1 MAARQRGEVQQNV
14 EFGKGAG
21 VAKQRGHGLLGACDE
36 VGEELGFES
45 GDALV
50 GVKDALF
57 LLLELG
63 GDVALGVDEGLLT
76 DPVRGDAV
84 FVRVA
89 DLEVV
94 AKDVVEVELERGDS
108 ASVGFGLKDSFED
121 GPGIAL
127 EGAVAVEFGVDAWG
141 DGSAF
146 G

>member
-1 MAARQRGEVQQNV
+1 MGAR
-14 EFGKGAG
+14 
-21 VAKQRGHGLLGACDE
+21 DE
-36 VGEELGFES
+36 VGEELGFEP

-63 GDVALGVDEGLLT
+63 GDVALGVDQGLLA

-84 FVRVA
+84 FVGVA

-108 ASVGFGLKDSFED
+108 ASDGFGLKDSFED
-121 GPGIAL
+121 GSGVAL
-127 EGAVAVEFGVDAWG
+127 EGAVAVEFGVDAG
-141 DGSAF
+141 SDGATF
-146 G
+146 GQQDGGLGR